1 VSVLDRHAQA
11 QMLGNRL
18 GKNRR
23 RLGDWARGAGV
34 SCYRVYDRD
43 IPEVPVAIDD
53 YEGRLVVHD
62 FRRAGAELDAQGDA
76 WIDAMAAAAQDAL
89 AAGEVHVKRRER
101 MAGRRDSGR
110 QYGRLGD
117 GGAWHEVGE
126 GGHRFLV
133 NLSDYLDTGLFL
145 DHRMT
150 RARVA
155 AEVAGR
161 RVLNLFSYTGAFTV
175 YAAGGGAASSTSVD
189 LSATY
194 LDWAAENLARNRID
208 TGRHA
213 LVRSDVRRFLDDAR
227 GRGERWDLAVVDP
240 PTFSNSKAMDYVWDV
255 QRDHGELL
263 AAVAAV
269 LAPGGT
275 LWFSTNRRR
284 FSLDRDALPAGASID
299 DLTAATSPPDFRDRA
314 HVTYRIDLPASAS
327 RPASPAAR
335 PAAPAPPPR
344 RGGRTPRARGG

>member
-1 VSVLDRHAQA
+1 
-11 QMLGNRL
+11 
-18 GKNRR
+18 
-23 RLGDWARGAGV
+23 
-34 SCYRVYDRD
+34 
-43 IPEVPVAIDD
+43 
-53 YEGRLVVHD
+53 
-62 FRRAGAELDAQGDA
+62 
-76 WIDAMAAAAQDAL
+76 
-89 AAGEVHVKRRER
+89 
-101 MAGRRDSGR
+101 
-110 QYGRLGD
+110 
-117 GGAWHEVGE
+117 
-126 GGHRFLV
+126 
-133 NLSDYLDTGLFL
+133 
-145 DHRMT
+145 MT

-208 TGRHA
+208 AGRHA